1 VRLAALAESGLVGS
15 PPEEEFDRLT
25 RLAVRLLGA
34 RVSLLTLVDDTR
46 QYLMSAAGLPPA
58 LAGVRQTPLADSI
71 CRLVVSAGGP
81 VVIPDARLDPRVRDA
96 APVALYGIRSYAGV
110 PLVTAEG
117 LALGSLCVS
126 HTEPRA
132 WTDDDLA
139 ALRDLAG
146 VAAAEIER
154 RRAEARSARAQE
166 QLRSA
171 DAYFRAV
178 VEQSLAGIYVIQDG
192 RFRYVNPALAAI
204 FQYPVEELVRPGIF
218 MEIVHPDDLPRVE
231 ENLRRR
237 LSGEVPTL
245 RYSFRGLRRDGTVLY
260 LEVHGSRAEI
270 DGRPA
275 IVGVGIDVT
284 ERVRAEREKEAAR
297 AARDRFYAM
306 ASHELR
312 TPVSTVM
319 LYNELLLSGVYGEVD
334 DGQRE
339 ALERSQKSA
348 QHLLDLINDLLDL
361 SKLEAGKME
370 ARLEEVELAE
380 LVEGVAGAVRPMA
393 GEQGCALHVAVPE
406 RPLPITGDARRIRQI
421 LLNLLTNAL
430 KYGRGRPVDVRAGR
444 ADGGVEVEVRDHGP
458 GIQPEDLPRIFE
470 DFVQLGDEPGP
481 GTGLGLPI
489 ARRLATL
496 MGGTLDVASTPGE
509 GSAFRL
515 FLPADQS

>member
-1 VRLAALAESGLVGS
+1 
-15 PPEEEFDRLT
+15 
-25 RLAVRLLGA
+25 
-34 RVSLLTLVDDTR
+34 
-46 QYLMSAAGLPPA
+46 
-58 LAGVRQTPLADSI
+58 
-71 CRLVVSAGGP
+71 
-81 VVIPDARLDPRVRDA
+81 
-96 APVALYGIRSYAGV
+96 
-110 PLVTAEG
+110 
-117 LALGSLCVS
+117 
-126 HTEPRA
+126 
-132 WTDDDLA
+132 
-139 ALRDLAG
+139 
-146 VAAAEIER
+146 
-154 RRAEARSARAQE
+154 
-166 QLRSA
+166 
-171 DAYFRAV
+171 
-178 VEQSLAGIYVIQDG
+178 
-192 RFRYVNPALAAI
+192 
-204 FQYPVEELVRPGIF
+204 
-218 MEIVHPDDLPRVE
+218 VE

-237 LSGEVPTL
+237 LAGEVPAI
-245 RYSFRGLRRDGTVLY
+245 RYAFRGLRRDGSVVFV
-260 LEVHGSRAEI
+260 EVHGSRAEL

-284 ERVRAEREKEAAR
+284 ERVRAEREKAAAT

-306 ASHELR
+306 VSHELR

-334 DGQRE
+334 EGQRE

-393 GEQGCALHVAVPE
+393 EEQGCSLNVFVAE

-430 KYGRGRPVDVRAGR
+430 KYGRGRPVDVRAAR
-444 ADGGVEVEVRDHGP
+444 AADGGVEVEVRDHGP
-458 GIQPEDLPRIFE
+458 GILPEDLPRIFE

-489 ARRLATL
+489 ARRLAAL
-496 MGGTLDVASTPGE
+496 MGGALDVASTPGE

-515 FLPADQS
+515 FLPDEPGASSG